1 MSLRFSC
8 VDAVSTVGDLY
19 FHSLPITIGR
29 DEDADICINDSWASR
44 FNCRLNQR
52 DGQLW
57 VRDLES
63 SNGTR
68 LNGENVEERLVSSGD
83 ELTIGITTFRIS
95 YSRLPNADQNP
106 QQEPV
111 AELA

>member
-19 FHSLPITIGR
+19 FQSLPITIGR
-29 DEDADICINDSWASR
+29 GEDADICINDSWASR
-44 FNCRLNQR
+44 FNCRLDQR

-57 VRDLES
+57 VQDLES

-68 LNGENVEERLVSSGD
+68 LNGESIDEKLVSSGD
-83 ELTIGITTFRIS
+83 ELTIGITTFRVTF
-95 YSRLPNADQNP
+95 SRLPAGNQN
-106 QQEPV
+106 QV
-111 AELA
+111 AGLA